1 MTVEEILRKL
11 VSFNTIKDKQ
21 NSDINKYI
29 KEYLEE
35 YGFTFEEIG
44 SEKKVLIA
52 RTNKEPKF
60 CFFGHT
66 DTVLKD
72 KDNPFKLKEKDGNLY
87 GLGACD
93 MKGGIAAMLK
103 AISETDFNKLS
114 YGMMLVF
121 TYDEE
126 TDFGGIKEFVK
137 SNIKYPEYLLLGEP
151 TDNIPTN
158 GSKGVL
164 EYHFDFYGKKAHSS
178 RIEDSSNINCVNFFS
193 ELLKLEEYFKNYE
206 CDDYEFK
213 HTTMNI
219 GIIKG
224 GDSVNIVSDHTYA
237 TCDFRLITKEEHDYV
252 KEYVDKVSKKYN
264 MDYKIN
270 LDFLPFNNNS
280 DIVDTYE
287 KITKNK
293 RKKFFGLTEASMLE
307 NNRII
312 LGPGPVTAH
321 QDDEHVSK
329 KSLNECVEIYKEII
343 NYICK

>member
-29 KEYLEE
+29 KEYLEK
-35 YGFTFEEIG
+35 YNFICEEIG
-44 SEKKVLIA
+44 NEKKILIA
-52 RTNKEPKF
+52 RTKKEPKF

-72 KDNPFKLKEKDGNLY
+72 KGNPFELNEKDGNLY

-103 AISETDFNKLS
+103 AISEIDFNNLE

-126 TDFGGIKEFVK
+126 TNFEGINEFVK

-164 EYHFDFYGKKAHSS
+164 ECHFDFYGKKAHSS

-193 ELLKLEEYFKNYE
+193 ELLKLEEYFKNYK

-213 HTTMNI
+213 HSTMNI

-237 TCDFRLITKEEHDYV
+237 TCDFRLIT
-252 KEYVDKVSKKYN
+252 
-264 MDYKIN
+264 
-270 LDFLPFNNNS
+270 
-280 DIVDTYE
+280 
-287 KITKNK
+287 
-293 RKKFFGLTEASMLE
+293 
-307 NNRII
+307 
-312 LGPGPVTAH
+312 
-321 QDDEHVSK
+321 
-329 KSLNECVEIYKEII
+329 
-343 NYICK
+343 